1 MEKTPRKRRQFSED
15 FKQHVVDLY
24 QEGMSRKEI
33 IDKYDLTPSA
43 FGRWVQ
49 QQRENGSFKT
59 IDSMSDEEKELLA
72 LRKEVQ
78 RLKMEN
84 DILKQAAL
92 ILAEKNDM

>member
-33 IDKYDLTPSA
+33 IEKYDLTPSA
-43 FGRWVQ
+43 FDRWVQ